1 MLAVE
6 WYAEIH
12 IWLNMNRFIVLSF
25 QDCLGHA
32 HVLLA
37 AFERVCIYIYVYI

>member
-1 MLAVE
+1 ME
-6 WYAEIH
+6 RH
-12 IWLNMNRFIVLSF
+12 IWVNVHQVTVLSF

-37 AFERVCIYIYVYI
+37 AFERVCILMNRSQ